1 VSVQTQADGRTVAPR
16 GDRPAGGARPHGRA
30 RRSPGAR
37 RDNLTGLGLV
47 LPTAIIVI
55 AVIIVPILWNV
66 VLAFENSTYLTV
78 RLNGIFNTPTLDNF
92 VGVFTDPSFWSS
104 LLTTVIYSVAGTAGS
119 ILVGLVAALAF
130 RAPFRGRGILR
141 SLMLLPYVAP
151 VVAVTFV
158 WQIMLN
164 PQFGIVDA
172 LGKDLFGWQSP
183 ANLLAKEPYAL
194 MTVIAFEIWRYFP
207 FAFIFITARIT
218 ALPRD
223 IEEAATVDG
232 ATPTQSFRYI
242 VFPQLLPVIALLS
255 LLRLIMN
262 FNKFDDV
269 YLLTGGGAGTDV
281 AAVRV
286 FNTLV
291 GNSDIGGAAANA
303 LVLSAILGVSLLVY
317 MKFFGRRVTES

>member
-1 VSVQTQADGRTVAPR
+1 MRRGRSIT
-16 GDRPAGGARPHGRA
+16 
-30 RRSPGAR
+30 AR
-37 RDNLTGLGLV
+37 RDNRAGLIMV
-47 LPTAIIVI
+47 APTMIIVI

-66 VLAFENSTYLTV
+66 LLAFQNSTYLTV
-78 RLNGIFNTPTLDNF
+78 RTNGLFGQFTLDNF
-92 VGVFTDPSFWSS
+92 TAVLTDPGFWSS
-104 LLTTVIYSVAGTAGS
+104 LLTTVIYSVVGTAGS
-119 ILVGLVAALAF
+119 IVLGLIAALAF

-164 PQFGIVDA
+164 PQFGIVNA
-172 LGKDLFGWQSP
+172 VGTQILGWSSPINFLGK
-183 ANLLAKEPYAL
+183 APYAL
-194 MTVIAFEIWRYFP
+194 ATVIIFEIWRYFP
-207 FAFIFITARIT
+207 FAFLFITARLT

-223 IEEAATVDG
+223 IEEAAIVDG

-242 VFPQLLPVIALLS
+242 VLPQLMPVIALLA

-281 AAVRV
+281 SAVRV
-286 FNTLV
+286 FNVLV

-303 LVLSAILGVSLLVY
+303 LILSVILGVALFIYV
-317 MKFFGRRVTES
+317 KFFANRTEES